1 MNEGSMGS
9 KSTTGGFLRM
19 LDFGFT
25 RFITLQA
32 IKFVYALG
40 LILLVLSWI
49 VFSIGA
55 MSQNFFPGLGL
66 AIVGIL
72 VVVIYAVMLRIWLEL
87 IAVIFRI
94 GENTSKLVQHMESK
108 G

>member
-1 MNEGSMGS
+1 MNEGTGS
-9 KSTTGGFLRM
+9 GSTTGGFLKM
-19 LDFGFT
+19 LDFGFN

-32 IKFVYALG
+32 IKFVYVLG
-40 LILLVLSWI
+40 LILLVLSWL

-55 MSQNFFPGLGL
+55 MSQNFFPGLTL
-66 AIVGIL
+66 SLLGIIG
-72 VVVIYAVMLRIWLEL
+72 VVIYAIMLRIWLEL

-94 GENTSKLVQHMESK
+94 GENTTRLVQMGEMK

>member
-1 MNEGSMGS
+1 MNEGTGS
-9 KSTTGGFLRM
+9 GSTTGGFLKM
-19 LDFGFT
+19 LDFGFN

-32 IKFVYALG
+32 IKFVYVLG
-40 LILLVLSWI
+40 LILLVLSWL

-55 MSQNFFPGLGL
+55 MSQNFFAGL
-66 AIVGIL
+66 ALSLLGIIG
-72 VVVIYAVMLRIWLEL
+72 VVIYAIMLRIWLEL

-94 GENTSKLVQHMESK
+94 GENTTRLVQMGEMK